1 MLKELLNI
9 FKGDSLLDKA
19 FQQSY
24 EMLDITKDM
33 FIEGTNSLREREDN
47 KLKTTIFDQD
57 IAVNKY
63 EREVRKNV
71 FNHLTVAGMEDI
83 YSGLVLVSIII
94 DIERL
99 GDYTKNIVEL
109 AENHPKKLKGGK
121 YEKDLKKIEDA
132 IADSYSVVKQSFEE
146 SDTETASKLLKNYD
160 WVNKLCDQHV
170 FDYMKEKDDSVTP
183 CDAVT
188 LALYFRF
195 LKRIN
200 SHLRKI
206 ASSVVNP
213 FHKIGFYKKKKKKKD
228 KTKSV

>member
-1 MLKELLNI
+1 MLKELLKI

-33 FIEGTNSLREREDN
+33 FVEGTSSLRERDDN
-47 KLKTTIFDQD
+47 KLKTNIYDQD
-57 IAVNKY
+57 LAVNKY

-71 FNHLTVAGMEDI
+71 FNHLTISGMEDI

-109 AENHPKKLKGGK
+109 AEHHPKKLKGGK
-121 YEKDLKKIEDA
+121 YEKDLKKIEEA
-132 IADSYSVVKQSFEE
+132 ITDSYSVVRQSFEDA
-146 SDTETASKLLKNYD
+146 DTEKASALLSNYA
-160 WVNKLCDQHV
+160 WVNKLCDQHLI
-170 FDYMKEKDDSVTP
+170 DYIKEKDDSVTT

-200 SHLRKI
+200 SHLRNV

-213 FHKIGFYKKKKKKKD
+213 FHKIGFYSKKKKKKTD
-228 KTKSV
+228 H

>member
-1 MLKELLNI
+1 MIKELMKI

-19 FQQSY
+19 WQQSY
-24 EMLDITKDM
+24 DMLDITKDM
-33 FIEGTNSLREREDN
+33 FIEGMKSLRDRDHN
-47 KLKTTIFDQD
+47 KLETTIYEQD

-99 GDYTKNIVEL
+99 GDYIKNIVEL

-121 YEKDLKKIEDA
+121 FEKDLKKVEEA
-132 IADSYSVVKQSFEE
+132 IIHSFSEVRESFEGG
-146 SDTETASKLLKNYD
+146 DTEKASILLKEYD
-160 WVNKLCDQHV
+160 WVNKLCDERV
-170 FDYMKEKDDSVTP
+170 IDYIKEKDDSVTA

-200 SHLRKI
+200 SHLRNV

-213 FHKIGFYKKKKKKKD
+213 FHKIGFYKKKKTKK
-228 KTKSV
+228 

>member
-19 FQQSY
+19 FKQSY
-24 EMLDITKDM
+24 EMLNITKEM
-33 FIEGTNSLREREDN
+33 FVEGTSSLRERDDS
-47 KLKTTIFDQD
+47 KLKTTIYEQD
-57 IAVNKY
+57 IAVNKF

-99 GDYTKNIVEL
+99 GDYTKNILEL

-121 YEKDLKKIEDA
+121 YSKDLKKIEDA
-132 IADSYSVVKQSFEE
+132 ITDSFLMVKQSFEE
-146 SDTETASKLLKNYD
+146 ADTEKASKLLNDYA
-160 WVNKLCDQHV
+160 WINRLCDQHV
-170 FDYMKEKDDSVTP
+170 IDYIKEKDDSLSQ

-188 LALYFRF
+188 LALYYRF

-200 SHLRKI
+200 SHLRNI

-213 FHKIGFYKKKKKKKD
+213 FHRIGFYKKKKKKKG
-228 KTKSV
+228 

>member
-1 MLKELLNI
+1 MIKDLLNI

-24 EMLDITKDM
+24 EMLDITKKM
-33 FIEGTNSLREREDN
+33 FVEASDSLRHRQDN
-47 KLKTTIFDQD
+47 KLNTSIYDQD

-71 FNHLTVAGMEDI
+71 FNHLTVSGVGDI
-83 YSGLVLVSIII
+83 YAGLVLISIII

-99 GDYTKNIVEL
+99 GDYTKNIIEL

-121 YEKDLKKIEDA
+121 YEKDLEKIEQA
-132 IADSYSVVKQSFEE
+132 IIDSYSITKEAFQQGDKDKADSM
-146 SDTETASKLLKNYD
+146 LKDYE
-160 WVNKLCDQHV
+160 WVNKLCDKHLI
-170 FDYMKEKDDSVTP
+170 DYIKEKDDSVSV

-188 LALYFRF
+188 LALYYRF

-200 SHLRKI
+200 SHLRNI
-206 ASSVVNP
+206 VSSVVNP
-213 FHKIGFYKKKKKKKD
+213 FHKIGFYKKKKKKK
-228 KTKSV
+228 S

>member
-19 FQQSY
+19 FKQSY
-24 EMLDITKDM
+24 EMLNITKEM
-33 FIEGTNSLREREDN
+33 FVEGTSSLRERDDS
-47 KLKTTIFDQD
+47 KLKTTIYEQD
-57 IAVNKY
+57 IAVNKF

-99 GDYTKNIVEL
+99 GDYTKNILEL

-121 YEKDLKKIEDA
+121 YSKDLKKIEDA
-132 IADSYSVVKQSFEE
+132 ITDSFLMVKQSFEE
-146 SDTETASKLLKNYD
+146 ADTEKASKLLNDYD
-160 WVNKLCDQHV
+160 WINRLCDQHV
-170 FDYMKEKDDSVTP
+170 IDYIKEKDDSLSP

-188 LALYFRF
+188 LALYYRF

-200 SHLRKI
+200 SHLRNI

-213 FHKIGFYKKKKKKKD
+213 FHRIGFYKKKKKKKG
-228 KTKSV
+228 

>member
-1 MLKELLNI
+1 MIKELLKI
-9 FKGDSLLDKA
+9 FKGDSLIDKA

-24 EMLDITKDM
+24 EMLDITKEM
-33 FIEGTNSLREREDN
+33 FVEASNSLRHREHN
-47 KLKTTIFDQD
+47 KLKTTIYDQD

-71 FNHLTVAGMEDI
+71 FNHLTVSGMEDI

-109 AENHPKKLKGGK
+109 AENHPKKLNGGK
-121 YEKDLKKIEDA
+121 YEKDLVKIEEA
-132 IADSYSVVKQSFEE
+132 ITDSYTLAKEAFQDGDKEK
-146 SDTETASKLLKNYD
+146 ASKLLKDYE
-160 WVNKLCDQHV
+160 WVNKLCDQHLI
-170 FDYMKEKDDSVTP
+170 DYIKEKDESVSV

-188 LALYFRF
+188 LALYYRF

-200 SHLRKI
+200 SHIRNI
-206 ASSVVNP
+206 VSSVVNP
-213 FHKIGFYKKKKKKKD
+213 FHKIGFYKKKKKKK
-228 KTKSV
+228 

>member
-1 MLKELLNI
+1 MIKDLMNI

-33 FIEGTNSLREREDN
+33 FLEGKSSLRDRDDN
-47 KLKTTIFDQD
+47 NLKTTIYDQD

-83 YSGLVLVSIII
+83 YSGLVIVSIII

-109 AENHPKKLKGGK
+109 AQNHEKKLKGGK
-121 YEKDLKKIEDA
+121 YEKDLKKIEEA
-132 IADSYSVVKQSFEE
+132 IVDTFNLVRESFEE
-146 SDTETASKLLKNYD
+146 GDVDKASKMIKDYE
-160 WVNKLCDQHV
+160 WVNKLCDKHV
-170 FDYMKEKDDSVTP
+170 IDYIKEKDDSVSQ

-188 LALYFRF
+188 LALYYRF

-200 SHLRKI
+200 SHLRNV

-213 FHKIGFYKKKKKKKD
+213 FHKIGFYKKKKKKK
-228 KTKSV
+228 S

>member
-9 FKGDSLLDKA
+9 FRGDSLLDKA
-19 FQQSY
+19 FKQSY

-33 FIEGTNSLREREDN
+33 FIEGTSSLRERDDS
-47 KLKTTIFDQD
+47 KLKTTIYEQD
-57 IAVNKY
+57 IAVNKF

-121 YEKDLKKIEDA
+121 YEKDLKKIEEA
-132 IADSYSVVKQSFEE
+132 ITNSYTIAKEAFVEG
-146 SDTETASKLLKNYD
+146 DTEKATKLLKDYA
-160 WVNKLCDQHV
+160 WVNKLCDQHLV
-170 FDYMKEKDDSVTP
+170 DYMKEKDETVTV

-188 LALYFRF
+188 LALYYRF

-200 SHLRKI
+200 SHLRNI
-206 ASSVVNP
+206 VSSVVNP
-213 FHKIGFYKKKKKKKD
+213 FHKIGFYKKKKKKKN
-228 KTKSV
+228 

>member
-1 MLKELLNI
+1 MIKELMKI

-19 FQQSY
+19 WKQSY

-33 FIEGTNSLREREDN
+33 FIEGMKSLRDRDHN
-47 KLKTTIFDQD
+47 KLETMIYDQD

-121 YEKDLKKIEDA
+121 FEKDLKKVEEA
-132 IADSYSVVKQSFEE
+132 IIHSFSEVRVSFEDG
-146 SDTETASKLLKNYD
+146 DTEKASFLLKEYD
-160 WVNKLCDQHV
+160 WVNKLCDERV
-170 FDYMKEKDDSVTP
+170 IDYIKEKDDTVTT

-200 SHLRKI
+200 SHLRNV

-213 FHKIGFYKKKKKKKD
+213 FHKIGFYKKKKTKKNK
-228 KTKSV
+228 

>member
-1 MLKELLNI
+1 MIKELLKI
-9 FKGDSLLDKA
+9 FRGDSLLDKA

-24 EMLDITKDM
+24 EMLDITKAM
-33 FIEGTNSLREREDN
+33 FVEGTDSLRNRDDN
-47 KLKTTIFDQD
+47 KLKTTIYDQD

-71 FNHLTVAGMEDI
+71 FNHLTVSGMEDI

-121 YEKDLKKIEDA
+121 YEKDLHKVEDA
-132 IADSYSVVKQSFEE
+132 ITDSYMLAKEAFQDGDKEK
-146 SDTETASKLLKNYD
+146 ASKLLKDYE
-160 WVNKLCDQHV
+160 WVNRLCDQHLI
-170 FDYMKEKDDSVTP
+170 DYIKEKDESVSV

-188 LALYFRF
+188 LALYYRF

-200 SHLRKI
+200 SHIRNI
-206 ASSVVNP
+206 VSSVVNP
-213 FHKIGFYKKKKKKKD
+213 FHKIGFYKKKKKKK
-228 KTKSV
+228 K

>member
-1 MLKELLNI
+1 MLRELLKI
-9 FKGDSLLDKA
+9 FKDDSLIDKS
-19 FQQSY
+19 FQRSC
-24 EMLDITKDM
+24 EMLDITKEM
-33 FIEGTNSLREREDN
+33 FVEGMKSLRDRDHNTLE
-47 KLKTTIFDQD
+47 TTIYDQD

-99 GDYTKNIVEL
+99 GDYTKNIIEL
-109 AENHPKKLKGGK
+109 AQNHPKKLKGGK
-121 YEKDLKKIEDA
+121 YEKDLKKIEEA
-132 IADSYSVVKQSFEE
+132 IIDSFTKVRESFEE
-146 SDTETASKLLKNYD
+146 GNTEVASKMIKDYE
-160 WVNKLCDQHV
+160 WVNKLCDKHV
-170 FDYMKEKDDSVTP
+170 SDYIKEKDETVTQ

-188 LALYFRF
+188 LALYFRY

-200 SHLRKI
+200 SHLRNV

-213 FHKIGFYKKKKKKKD
+213 FHKIGFYKKKKKKNKD
-228 KTKSV
+228 KE

>member
-1 MLKELLNI
+1 MLKELLKI
-9 FKGDSLLDKA
+9 FKDGSLLDKA
-19 FQQSY
+19 FKQSY
-24 EMLDITKDM
+24 EMLDITKEM
-33 FIEGTNSLREREDN
+33 FLEGRSSLRDRGDN
-47 KLKTTIFDQD
+47 KLKTTIYEQD

-109 AENHPKKLKGGK
+109 AENHPKKLTGGK
-121 YEKDLKKIEDA
+121 YEKDLNKIEEA
-132 IADSYSVVKQSFEE
+132 IINTFVSVKESFEDG
-146 SDTETASKLLKNYD
+146 DTEKASKLIKDYE
-160 WVNKLCDQHV
+160 WVNKLCDQHLV
-170 FDYMKEKDDSVTP
+170 DYIKEKDDSVSQ

-188 LALYFRF
+188 LALYYRF

-200 SHLRKI
+200 SHLRNI

-213 FHKIGFYKKKKKKKD
+213 FHKIGFYKKKKKKK
-228 KTKSV
+228 TKSD